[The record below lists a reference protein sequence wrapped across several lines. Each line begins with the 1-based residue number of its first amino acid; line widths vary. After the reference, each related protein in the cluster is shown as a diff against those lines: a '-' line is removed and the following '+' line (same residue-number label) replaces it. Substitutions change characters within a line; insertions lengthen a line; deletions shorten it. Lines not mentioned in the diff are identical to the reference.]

1 MWLLPLFWFSAAAT
15 GSPALRRPPQ
25 RTPLV
30 VVVRRPG
37 LRPYQL
43 LAEEFGDHVRA
54 LVRVVAA
61 RKAGG
66 PSLRRWLQ
74 HSKPDLVLAIGQLAY
89 DLLRRPTPRGP
100 ALPLSRRPPLLYAFV
115 YHRQATTD
123 QGIPARIAPS
133 HLLQALRAA
142 RPRLRRVAALCSP
155 DTKWLVDAAASH
167 GSALSLVVEPL
178 VARSP
183 AGAIAQLRRLD
194 RGVEALWLLT
204 DLKLLSPQV
213 LQYAIALQFRRR
225 IPLLTASRHHA
236 ARGALLALDY
246 DPALLGRQA
255 AELVNHLLGHSARRK
270 PLRNVAPTGRRRAIT
285 NARLQVLAGP
295 YGSATPRLTV
305 NAATAQRI
313 GVGLSELRR
322 AGAEMLH

>member
-1 MWLLPLFWFSAAAT
+1 MWLLPLFWFSAAAPA
-15 GSPALRRPPQ
+15 SPALRRPPQ

-66 PSLRRWLQ
+66 PSLRRWLLR
-74 HSKPDLVLAIGQLAY
+74 SKPDLVLAVGQLAY
-89 DLLRRPTPRGP
+89 DLIRHPTSRGP
-100 ALPLSRRPPLLYAFV
+100 AAPADWRPPLLYAFV
-115 YHRQATTD
+115 YHRQAAAD
-123 QGIPARIAPS
+123 RGIPARIAPS
-133 HLLQALRAA
+133 HVLQALRAA

-183 AGAIAQLRRLD
+183 AGAIAQLRRLH

-225 IPLLTASRHHA
+225 IPLLTASRHHV

-246 DPALLGRQA
+246 DPALLGREA
-255 AELVNHLLGHSARRK
+255 AVLANRLLGHSARHKPPRK
-270 PLRNVAPTGRRRAIT
+270 APASPRRAI
-285 NARLQVLAGP
+285 NARLRVLAGP

-305 NAATAQRI
+305 NAATAKRI
-313 GVGLSELRR
+313 GVGLSELRH